1 MRKITVERNLT
12 ARQPGPRSMR
22 ARGWTKLSSIGGIIV
37 TSTTIRYARGRSV
50 PTADAPTWET
60 SLLRAL
66 QSWRDSAGAAS
77 ARDEYGEECVA
88 CEQDPYLAQ
97 IVTDSPWPHW
107 MRHELRDRL
116 HALRSDEFFRAL
128 DRPFDETTTLGDH
141 YREQSADQT
150 GENAPGS
157 RPEAVLVVEDH
168 MATWDLWIFARLAE
182 LGDWERLMFRDIDR
196 RRQRAER
203 RKLAKFAHP
212 SALGAPHAA
221 PVTLPPLDPEALTT
235 IVDQWIEDLD
245 EWNGHT
251 ADVFGESCELCSDF
265 FMVEAAGLPRW
276 TPHALRHDL
285 ARCVANLM
293 AEHYPYDWRT
303 GLEPSAELLGVPE
316 SDVNEVV
323 EATERCRVEFEDRL
337 FREMR
342 THAARLVDAL
352 ESSVLPRLNG

>member
-1 MRKITVERNLT
+1 
-12 ARQPGPRSMR
+12 
-22 ARGWTKLSSIGGIIV
+22 
-37 TSTTIRYARGRSV
+37 
-50 PTADAPTWET
+50 
-60 SLLRAL
+60 
-66 QSWRDSAGAAS
+66 
-77 ARDEYGEECVA
+77 
-88 CEQDPYLAQ
+88 
-97 IVTDSPWPHW
+97 
-107 MRHELRDRL
+107 MRHELRERL
-116 HALRSDEFFRAL
+116 HSLRSDEFFRAL
-128 DRPFDETTTLGDH
+128 DRPFDDTTTLGDH
-141 YREQSADQT
+141 YRAQT
-150 GENAPGS
+150 GGGIHPTSGS
-157 RPEAVLVVEDH
+157 RSEAVVVVEDH
-168 MATWDLWIFARLAE
+168 MATWDLWIFARLSE
-182 LGDWERLMFRDIDR
+182 LDDWERLMFRDIDR
-196 RRQRAER
+196 RQQRAER

-221 PVTLPPLDPEALTT
+221 PVTLPPLDPEALST
-235 IVDQWIEDLD
+235 IVDHWIDDLD

-303 GLEPSAELLGVPE
+303 GLEPSAELLGVQE